1 MKKGTLGIVLFSVL
15 TSSHVMANECSY
27 KTTNERPTIPN
38 GLASNIEEMTAVR
51 TEVIQY
57 VELESARYNCIHNDH
72 IKQHVANRIHNV
84 ADDFNVELRRFKK
97 LLGS

>member
-1 MKKGTLGIVLFSVL
+1 MKKATLGIALFSVL
-15 TSSHVMANECSY
+15 TSIQVMANDCTY
-27 KTTNERPTIPN
+27 KATNERPTIPN
-38 GLASNIEEMTAVR
+38 GFTTNIEEMTAVR
-51 TEVIQY
+51 TEVIQF

-72 IKQHVANRIHNV
+72 VKQYVANRIHNV